1 MSQITIIDNQF
12 YNQYNHII
20 TTLSSMRTK
29 YFRDVPSN
37 IIIHLYNIIYLY
49 EPTCLTNKYSII
61 DFISSNK
68 KTISILTNYM
78 DNRNNINQLYRTDST
93 TLNSSTNSIIS
104 QNKYKQIA
112 NYIRHLHRMI

>member
-12 YNQYNHII
+12 YNQYNNII
-20 TTLSSMRTK
+20 TKLSSMRTK

-37 IIIHLYNIIYLY
+37 IIINLYNIIYLS
-49 EPTCLTNKYSII
+49 EPNCLTNKYSII

-78 DNRNNINQLYRTDST
+78 DNRPDNYELYRTDST

-112 NYIRHLHRMI
+112 NYILHLHRMI